1 MYMYFIVHA
10 FPCQDTRQF
19 RASLARV
26 LDMTAMDGS
35 LERALRESQAR
46 TPHLEFG
53 NDVLCLNS
61 IYIF

>member
-10 FPCQDTRQF
+10 FPCQDTEQF

-46 TPHLEFG
+46 FILFFLVNHRSDPTFG
-53 NDVLCLNS
+53 
-61 IYIF
+61 IWE